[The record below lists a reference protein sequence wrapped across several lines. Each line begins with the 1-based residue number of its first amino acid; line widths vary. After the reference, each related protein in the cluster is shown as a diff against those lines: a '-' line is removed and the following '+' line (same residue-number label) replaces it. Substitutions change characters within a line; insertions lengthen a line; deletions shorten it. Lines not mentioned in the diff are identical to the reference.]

1 MKTKFLSSTLSFSA
15 GITFSLLLPQSLLA
29 EESSCHDYP
38 GHREVL
44 KKGIDQLIPRSY
56 SGGLS
61 SGFRYSRAEFGW
73 GSRSPGSVES
83 CIEHIKQLKKSKD
96 DSVEEQ
102 VEHYAEYY
110 FQKRKYGE
118 CHEFLEA
125 VLDELEPKVRGEYY
139 DVIAI
144 CYLLKELKI
153 QPKED
158 PSYLE
163 QLIGIVDKTIVLNG
177 YSQNH
182 SEKISVYVAK
192 ATDAQKLGESS
203 KDPEIALRLGLL
215 HLILG
220 HKEEAIKFKN
230 QVVSNFRKHLIFYPQ
245 QLRKDASKEGLEY
258 LIQKNPDRYFSEI
271 QAVAFKRG
279 KELMLSGATSL
290 CRDAGNVEDLS
301 VIAGCWIEEMP
312 QVSLEADKQVLL
324 LKTLPESFKS
334 KFSGEYFVLNCSDF
348 SKVFEILKKR
358 GWNAEAANFQNK
370 FFFEGFGNLK
380 KPGVEQITRYY
391 FNHNDAKSAL
401 ALYSMALKQIEV
413 LKDKKTAELIL
424 AYARIT
430 PLYDDLFKFRVNA
443 SNPVAM
449 QTKELYASVK
459 HSYDVHKCLE
469 LAEKLAQTGWKL
481 INQGDAKEAVKLF
494 KSALDIRE
502 KNLPASSRILGSTYM
517 DAGRAAALSS
527 DVPFAEQCFKKALK
541 IFNQNPISNDDDL
554 KITVESYASLLNRSN
569 RYDEAQKILA
579 MLKGVR

>member
-1 MKTKFLSSTLSFSA
+1 MKTKFLSSALLFSA
-15 GITFSLLLPQSLLA
+15 GLSLAVSMPQAALA

-38 GHREVL
+38 GHKEIL
-44 KKGIDQLIPRSY
+44 EEGKSQLNPRAY
-56 SGGLS
+56 ST
-61 SGFRYSRAEFGW
+61 GFRYTHRAEFGW
-73 GSRSPGSVES
+73 KARPPESVET
-83 CIEHIKQLKKSKD
+83 CIAHIKRLIEFKE
-96 DSVEEQ
+96 DSIEEQ

-110 FQKRKYGE
+110 FQQRKYGE
-118 CHEFLEA
+118 CQEFLEA
-125 VLDELEPKVRGEYY
+125 VLDDLEPKVRTKYY

-144 CYLLKELKI
+144 CFLLKEQRI
-153 QPKED
+153 HPGET
-158 PSYLE
+158 PNYLE
-163 QLIGIVDKTIVLNG
+163 QLIGIVDKSFVLND
-177 YSQNH
+177 YTKSH
-182 SEKISVYVAK
+182 LEKISAYVNK
-192 ATDAQKLGESS
+192 ATESS
-203 KDPEIALRLGLL
+203 EDPEVALRLGLL
-215 HLILG
+215 HLVLG
-220 HKEEAIKFKN
+220 HKIEAVKFKN
-230 QVVSNFRKHLIFYPQ
+230 HVVSNFGKNLIFYPQ